1 MNIEPIS
8 FLKHELPTFFAR
20 GIEVLRSSA
29 APNAKAQLDDVI
41 QARAALRIMVS
52 GAGEAWLRVE
62 QGAMTAHDSKP
73 EGVPVRAAIE
83 VEADAAREAL
93 SLLVDSGRMDDP
105 GAPTRF
111 ASLFS
116 ARAERVFEGQKL
128 SFHVLLRDVPDHDD
142 DIVVKIAMGAD
153 SPPTEPQFTAAISY
167 DDIEDLREGEL
178 SPQQLIGRLR
188 LNGDAS
194 RAMALGM
201 MLMQPPAP

>member
-1 MNIEPIS
+1 MNTEPIP
-8 FLKHELPTFFAR
+8 FLKQELPTLFAR
-20 GIEVLRSSA
+20 GVDVLRSSA

-62 QGAMTAHDSKP
+62 HGAMTAHDARP

-83 VEADAAREAL
+83 LEADAAREAL
-93 SLLVDSGRMDDP
+93 SLLVDSGRMDEP
-105 GAPTRF
+105 SAPMRF

-116 ARAERVFEGQKL
+116 ARVERVFEGQKL
-128 SFHVLLRDVPDHDD
+128 NFHVLLRDVPDHDE
-142 DIVVKIAMGAD
+142 DIVVKVAMGVD
-153 SPPTEPQFTAAISY
+153 TPPTEPQFTAAISY